1 VSSSVLHV
9 NFSRSGGAGAVARVL
24 HEEQLRQGMNSAFR
38 HVIDS
43 DLRSKP
49 LSSPLHTVAAGL
61 DHYVLKN
68 PSFAGPISVLR
79 ERVTTNHP
87 LKLDDYDIVHLHG
100 VSGALSEKDWT
111 SLSKAKKVVWTLH
124 DMNPFTGA
132 CHYSLG
138 CEGYTTGCSS
148 CPAVRTLAR
157 PTVAQAWETKRDR
170 VSSLTNLTVVAPSHW
185 LFRQASSSG
194 ILGNQSLVVQH
205 NPIQSVFCETPER
218 RVRAENE
225 MAVVVVAKNLDD
237 EVKNVVQAV
246 SAVKEARQQ
255 RQDVTLT
262 LVGHGGHGFAGPGI
276 ELAGALSAPQLKDVF
291 SRSDVLIVPSLA
303 ENAPLVIPEAAAQG
317 VTPFVA
323 DVGGMPG
330 LIDALGHGRAFSSTS
345 ELLGALASAA
355 SENNQ
360 TSTQARE
367 TLRKAAVSQFSPEAV
382 VAAYDKVY
390 V

>member
-1 VSSSVLHV
+1 MSSSVLHV

-49 LSSPLHTVAAGL
+49 FSSPLHTVAAGL

-68 PSFAGPISVLR
+68 PSFSAPISVLR
-79 ERVTTNHP
+79 ERVTTSHL

-111 SLSKAKKVVWTLH
+111 SLSEAKKVVWTLH

-148 CPAVRTLAR
+148 CPAVRTIAR
-157 PTVAQAWETKRDR
+157 PTVAEAWETKRDR
-170 VSSLTNLTVVAPSHW
+170 VSSLTNLSVVAPSHW
-185 LFRQASSSG
+185 LSRQASSSG
-194 ILGNQSLVVQH
+194 ILGNQSIVVQH

-237 EVKNVVQAV
+237 KVKNVVQAV

-255 RQDVTLT
+255 RKDVTLT
-262 LVGHGGHGFAGPGI
+262 LVGQGGHGFAGPGI
-276 ELAGALSAPQLKDVF
+276 ELAGALSAPPLKDVF

-330 LIDALGHGRAFSSTS
+330 LIDALGHGRVFSSTS
-345 ELLGALASAA
+345 ELVGALVSAA
-355 SENNQ
+355 SETNQ

-382 VAAYDKVY
+382 VAAYDRVY
-390 V
+390 A

>member
-1 VSSSVLHV
+1 MSSSVLHV

-61 DHYVLKN
+61 DQYLLKS
-68 PSFAGPISVLR
+68 PSFSAPISVFR
-79 ERVTTNHP
+79 ERVTTSHP
-87 LKLDDYDIVHLHG
+87 LTMDGYDIVHLHG
-100 VSGALSEKDWT
+100 VSGALSQKDWT
-111 SLSKAKKVVWTLH
+111 SLRNARKVVWTLH

-138 CEGYTTGCSS
+138 CNGYTTGCSS

-157 PTVAQAWETKRDR
+157 PTVAKAWETKRDR
-170 VSSLTNLTVVAPSHW
+170 ISSLANLSVVAPSDW
-185 LFRQASSSG
+185 LLRQASASG
-194 ILGNQSLVVQH
+194 ILGDQSLVVQH
-205 NPIQSVFCETPER
+205 NPIQPVFCEPPER
-218 RVRAENE
+218 RDHDQNGLVAI
-225 MAVVVVAKNLDD
+225 VVAKNLDD
-237 EVKNVVQAV
+237 DVKNVAQAV

-255 RQDVTLT
+255 LKSVTLI
-262 LVGHGGHGFAGPGI
+262 LVGQGGHGFAGPGI
-276 ELAGALSAPQLKDVF
+276 ELSGALSASQLKDVF

-323 DVGGMPG
+323 NVGGMPG
-330 LIDALGHGRAFSSTS
+330 LIDALGHGRVFSSTS
-345 ELLGALASAA
+345 ELVGALVSAA
-355 SENNQ
+355 STTVQ
-360 TSTQARE
+360 TSTQVRE
-367 TLRKAAVSQFSPEAV
+367 TLRTAAVSQFSPEAV
-382 VAAYDKVY
+382 VAAYAKVY
-390 V
+390 A